1 MRFRR
6 SYVFVLATFP
16 SPLSNFQFEA
26 RLKGLD
32 RGQWSFSAVIMRLRP
47 VGPAAFLGGHEE
59 RRQLMKQTSGS
70 AGFSAVTM
78 RKTSCAM
85 RFFLGPNEQTSKRW
99 SLMKY
104 VTSNHFKLVSLRFEG
119 TKLLLFLFQRQSRH
133 VLGQLVAWDRGLL
146 VRSLILLGSHQQGS
160 REMRRMELMLKWQLT
175 KLLTMSPPDW

>member
-1 MRFRR
+1 MVIFRR

-16 SPLSNFQFEA
+16 SPLSNFQFKV

-32 RGQWSFSAVIMRLRP
+32 RGKWSFSAVIMRLRP

-59 RRQLMKQTSGS
+59 RRDSMKQTSGS

-99 SLMKY
+99 SLMLEERGFGP
-104 VTSNHFKLVSLRFEG
+104 VFLSQFRLIDKLTI
-119 TKLLLFLFQRQSRH
+119 TKL
-133 VLGQLVAWDRGLL
+133 DT
-146 VRSLILLGSHQQGS
+146 
-160 REMRRMELMLKWQLT
+160 LKTLQH
-175 KLLTMSPPDW
+175 

>member
-1 MRFRR
+1 MWVHWYFLLDITPFLLARMVIFRR

-16 SPLSNFQFEA
+16 SPLSNFQFKV

-32 RGQWSFSAVIMRLRP
+32 RGKWSFSAVIMRLRP

-59 RRQLMKQTSGS
+59 RRESMKQTSGS

-99 SLMKY
+99 SLMK
-104 VTSNHFKLVSLRFEG
+104 TDTNS
-119 TKLLLFLFQRQSRH
+119 LFLTIRAAY
-133 VLGQLVAWDRGLL
+133 L
-146 VRSLILLGSHQQGS
+146 
-160 REMRRMELMLKWQLT
+160 
-175 KLLTMSPPDW
+175 